1 MNAIIEVVAG
11 FDEDAWV
18 ALANKGLL
26 RRARKDLDAAEISLV
41 SESETAIEV
50 AVGDRAVTFGSAGP
64 TQATCTC
71 PSAVI
76 CQHVITAG
84 LWLATSVPTEEATGN
99 TDRTDP
105 AEARGQ
111 ELMDLTAEVLRS
123 HGGLPGYR
131 WAHQFL
137 DDAEREPVLTPGAS
151 PSVRFLRPPL
161 TARYPG
167 GGLDGIV
174 LDQKVP
180 HPERYRVAA
189 VLAWQRAHGLM
200 LPAPAPVAARTMG
213 EPTLES
219 RSRLRET
226 VTRLLEEVVTVGVS
240 HLSAGFVDRFDTAA
254 VWAQGA
260 DYHRIARMLRR
271 ISDQISLLLARSA
284 AADDLALLEDVA
296 VAYALVSALDVAATE
311 QRAPVALTGRARTT
325 YDEAGSLE
333 LVGLGGYAW
342 RTGSGYHGLTCLF
355 WSPAEQRMLTWS
367 DARPVSLAGFDPV
380 ARWSQPGPWQGLDRP
395 AATLDHRVVLTGA
408 QVNEAGRI
416 SGTESTSAALLTP
429 QLADLPVRES
439 WAELGG
445 AGAPA
450 LSDPADPSRDWA
462 VLAPATVEA
471 PAWDPA
477 AQALRWAIRDD
488 KGEALTLEVA
498 WAPHYA
504 AAIAR
509 IEAIADKLP
518 ADTLVVARVER
529 RGGRLVGLPLSL
541 ITRASGAVEPLH
553 FPLGDSRTSVAA
565 GSVSAGGSASGGPND
580 ETDVSAAVPG
590 PLADYRGTLEAIAQR
605 GCAGLAPGVVHDRI
619 GTGHRALRDV
629 GLSIFGDL
637 DPTTASAAGVLR
649 SLYLCRMTEIALTG
663 G

>member
-50 AVGDRAVTFGSAGP
+50 AVGDRAVTFGPAGP
-64 TQATCTC
+64 TQAACTC
-71 PSAVI
+71 PSALT

-84 LWLATSVPTEEATGN
+84 LWLATSVPSEEATGD

-111 ELMDLTAEVLRS
+111 ELMDLTVEALRA

-137 DDAEREPVLTPGAS
+137 DDAERDPVIIPGAS

-180 HPERYRVAA
+180 HPERYRIAA

-200 LPAPAPVAARTMG
+200 LPAPAPVSARTTS

-219 RSRLRET
+219 RARLRST
-226 VTRLLEEVVTVGVS
+226 VSSLLEEVVAVGVS

-254 VWAQGA
+254 VRAQGA
-260 DYHRIARMLRR
+260 DYHRMARMLRR

-284 AADDLALLEDVA
+284 AADDLALLEEVA
-296 VAYALVSALDVAATE
+296 VAYALVSALGAAATE
-311 QRAPVALTGRARTT
+311 QRVPVALAGRSRTS
-325 YDEAGSLE
+325 YDAAGSLE

-355 WSPAEQRMLTWS
+355 WSPAEERMLTWS

-380 ARWSQPGPWQGLDRP
+380 TRWSQPGPWPGLDRP

-408 QVNEAGRI
+408 QVNEQGRI
-416 SGTESTSAALLTP
+416 SGTESTSAAVLARVA
-429 QLADLPVRES
+429 ADLPMRTS
-439 WAELGG
+439 WAGLGG

-450 LSDPADPSRDWA
+450 LSDSVDPSQDWA
-462 VLAPATVEA
+462 VLAPAGAER

-477 AQALRWAIRDD
+477 AQVLRWALRDAE
-488 KGEALTLEVA
+488 GEALVLELA
-498 WAPHYA
+498 WAPHHA

-509 IEAIADKLP
+509 IEAIGDSLP

-541 ITRASGAVEPLH
+541 VTRASSAVEPLH
-553 FPLGDSRTSVAA
+553 FAAPRPRTSVTA
-565 GSVSAGGSASGGPND
+565 GPVSAGESALGVPDD
-580 ETDVSAAVPG
+580 EVHAAAPSA
-590 PLADYRGTLEAIAQR
+590 LADHRGMLEAIAQR
-605 GCAGLAPGVVHDRI
+605 GCAGLAPSVVHDRI
-619 GTGHRALRDV
+619 GAGHRALRNV
-629 GLSIFGDL
+629 GLAVFGDP
-637 DPTTASAAGVLR
+637 DPSTGPAAAVLR
-649 SLYLCRMTEIALTG
+649 SLYLCRVTEVALTG
-663 G
+663 T

>member
-11 FDEDAWV
+11 FDDDAWV

-26 RRARKDLDAAEISLV
+26 RRARKDLDAVEISLV

-64 TQATCTC
+64 TQATCSC

-76 CQHVITAG
+76 CQHVIAAG
-84 LWLATSVPTEEATGN
+84 LWLASSVQSEDATGEA
-99 TDRTDP
+99 DRTDP

-111 ELMDLTAEVLRS
+111 ELMDLTAEALRS
-123 HGGLPGYR
+123 HSGLPGYR

-137 DDAEREPVLTPGAS
+137 DDADRDPVLTPGAS

-189 VLAWQRAHGLM
+189 VLAWQRAHGLV
-200 LPAPAPVAARTMG
+200 LPAPAPVAARTTG

-219 RSRLRET
+219 RDRLRET
-226 VTRLLEEVVTVGVS
+226 VTRLLEEVVAVGVS

-260 DYHRIARMLRR
+260 DYHRMARLLRR
-271 ISDQISLLLARSA
+271 ISDHISLLLARSA
-284 AADDLALLEDVA
+284 AADDLALLEEVA
-296 VAYALVSALDVAATE
+296 VAYALVSALDAAAAE
-311 QRAPVALTGRARTT
+311 QRAPVALTGRARTS
-325 YDEAGSLE
+325 YDAAGSLE

-355 WSPAEQRMLTWS
+355 WSPAEERMLTWS

-380 ARWSQPGPWQGLDRP
+380 ARWSQPGPWPGLDRP

-408 QVNEAGRI
+408 QVNDQGRI
-416 SGTESTSAALLTP
+416 SGTEATSAAV
-429 QLADLPVRES
+429 LARVATDLPVRTS
-439 WAELGG
+439 WAGLGG
-445 AGAPA
+445 AGVPA
-450 LSDPADPSRDWA
+450 LSDPVDPSQDWA
-462 VLAPATVEA
+462 VLAPAGAE
-471 PAWDPA
+471 PPRWDAA
-477 AQALRWAIRDD
+477 AQMLRWVLRDAE
-488 KGEALTLEVA
+488 GEALALELA
-498 WAPHYA
+498 WAPHHA

-509 IEAIADKLP
+509 IEAIGDSLP

-529 RGGRLVGLPLSL
+529 RGGRLAGLPLSL
-541 ITRASGAVEPLH
+541 ITRGSGVVDPLH
-553 FPLGDSRTSVAA
+553 FATQGSRTSVAA
-565 GSVSAGGSASGGPND
+565 GLVSDMGSASGESDD
-580 ETDVSAAVPG
+580 ETDVHAAVPG
-590 PLADYRGTLEAIAQR
+590 PLADHRGTLEAIAQR
-605 GCAGLAPGVVHDRI
+605 GCAGLAPVVVHDRI
-619 GTGHRALRDV
+619 GAGHRALRDV
-629 GLSIFGDL
+629 GLSVFGDP
-637 DPTTASAAGVLR
+637 DPATASAAAVLR
-649 SLYLCRMTEIALTG
+649 SLYLCRMTEVALTG
-663 G
+663 R